1 MVQQVLATVLLLTLL
16 IGSDSNRAVTYSV
29 ATTRSTENA
38 AALPP
43 RAQLFPADVVW
54 VSRRSLMH
62 TSTALVDH
70 VFRLRA
76 YHRPLLPIGHPLR
89 IIPFVAATANDVA
102 VMYPELPGETP

>member
-1 MVQQVLATVLLLTLL
+1 VAQQILATVLLLTLL

-43 RAQLFPADVVW
+43 GGPQFPDDVVW
-54 VSRRSLMH
+54 VSRGSLMR
-62 TSTALVDH
+62 TPTDLADH

-76 YHRPLLPIGHPLR
+76 YHRPLLPVGHPLR
-89 IIPFVAATANDVA
+89 IIPFVEVTADELA
-102 VMYPELPGETP
+102 VMYPEQPGETP